1 MIDAL
6 PLAVLCVALLV
17 ATVSQRV
24 AGMGFG
30 LVMGPTA
37 ALLVGP
43 IAAVVLVNVTAIV
56 ACGLIL
62 PRVWRDIDWRR
73 LAWIGIPAAIA
84 SIGGLLLARVVS
96 ADLLRIAVGAVA
108 ILGVVLA
115 LAFTRTEHRLDG
127 PVTRLVAGST
137 IGVLN
142 ASVAVGAPA
151 VGVYQIVS
159 RWEPRAFAATMQPF
173 WVLVSASTLLERQ
186 LLVPQGW
193 PEWPWWAWLAV
204 VAATAAGTLVA
215 EPIARRLPARAVRIA
230 IVVLSILGGG
240 AVIVAGAIG
249 LAG

>member
-17 ATVSQRV
+17 ATLSQRV

-43 IAAVVLVNVTAIV
+43 IAAVVLVNVMAIV

-73 LAWIGIPAAIA
+73 LAWIGIPAAALSIA
-84 SIGGLLLARVVS
+84 GLLLARVVS

-115 LAFTRTEHRLDG
+115 TLFVRTEHRLDG
-127 PVTRLVAGST
+127 PVTRVTSGGL
-137 IGVLN
+137 IGLLN
-142 ASVAVGAPA
+142 AAVGVGAPA

-159 RWEPRAFAATMQPF
+159 RWEPRSFAATMQAF
-173 WVLVSASTLLERQ
+173 WPIVSIATLVERQ
-186 LLVPQGW
+186 LLVPDGW
-193 PEWPWWAWLAV
+193 PEWPWWAWLAGV
-204 VAATAAGTLVA
+204 VATAAGTLIA
-215 EPIARRLPARAVRIA
+215 EPIARRIPARAVRIA
-230 IVVLSILGGG
+230 IVALSILGGA
-240 AVIVAGAIG
+240 AVIVAGVVG